1 MIWLVGNR
9 GQLGADM
16 EKLLRETNVPFV
28 ASDVEVDIT
37 DRSAVERFSS
47 HKKIEW
53 IINCAAYTA
62 VDRAEEESEKAFL
75 INSDG
80 AYNLAAAA
88 RDIGAGIVYIS
99 TDYVFDGDRE
109 GEYTEED
116 APNPKSVYGKS
127 KLEGEIRTGE
137 TNGTHYIIRT
147 AWLYGGSKGNFVAT
161 MLSLFKKGGEVR
173 VVSDQY
179 GSPTWTKDLAAAVLR
194 IVESGGGEYGVYHY
208 TGEGRT
214 SWYGFAREIN
224 EQGTALGLLDK
235 KSAVVPITTAD
246 YPTVARR
253 PHNSCLSKERIRKTF
268 GVAIPR
274 WEDSLKNF
282 LFGIREG

>member
-16 EKLLRETNVPFV
+16 EKLLRDGNVAFI
-28 ASDVEVDIT
+28 ASDLEVDIT
-37 DRSAVERFSS
+37 DGRAVERFSS
-47 HKKIEW
+47 HKKIKW

-62 VDRAEEESEKAFL
+62 VDRAETEREKAFS
-75 INSDG
+75 INSTG

-88 RDIGAGIVYIS
+88 KKTGAGIVYIS

-116 APNPKSVYGKS
+116 APNPVSVYGKS
-127 KLEGEIRTGE
+127 KLEGETHTRDT
-137 TNGTHYIIRT
+137 TDKHYIIRT
-147 AWLYGGSKGNFVAT
+147 AWLYGGKRGNFVST

-194 IVESGGGEYGVYHY
+194 IVESGAGGFGVYHY
-208 TGEGRT
+208 SSEGRT
-214 SWYGFAREIN
+214 SWYGFAREIH
-224 EQGTALGLLDK
+224 EQGTVLGMLDK

-246 YPTVARR
+246 YPTAAKR

-268 GVAIPR
+268 GVEIPR
-274 WEDSLKNF
+274 WQDSLKNY
-282 LFGIREG
+282 LLGRGGG

>member
-9 GQLGADM
+9 GQLGADI
-16 EKLLRETNVPFV
+16 EKLLYEGNVSFV
-28 ASDVEVDIT
+28 ASDLEVDIT
-37 DRSAVERFSS
+37 DAKAVEQFIRSRTI
-47 HKKIEW
+47 KW

-62 VDRAEEESEKAFL
+62 VDRAETEREKAFF

-99 TDYVFDGDRE
+99 TDYVFDGDKE

-116 APNPKSVYGKS
+116 APNPLSVYGKS
-127 KLEGEIRTGE
+127 KLEGETRTRD
-137 TNGTHYIIRT
+137 TTDTHYIIRT

-161 MLSLFKKGGEVR
+161 MLSLFNKGGEVR
-173 VVSDQY
+173 VVSDQH

-214 SWYGFAREIN
+214 SWYGFAREIY
-224 EQGTALGLLDK
+224 EQGSALGLLDT
-235 KSAVVPITTAD
+235 KSVVVPIATSD
-246 YPTVARR
+246 YPTAARR
-253 PHNSCLSKERIRKTF
+253 PYNSCLSKERIRKTF
-268 GVAIPR
+268 GVAVPR
-274 WEDSLKNF
+274 WEDSLKNY
-282 LFGIREG
+282 LRGVQDG